1 MQAELER
8 AYAPAPCHPIHH
20 EFSIINYQLLCCA
33 SPQFPVA
40 IQSNLLMSLFPTPFC
55 WLTLILAVA
64 ATLPLRGQID
74 SRGLGLA
81 NSGEFIQNRG
91 QWDPQAKFLMQT
103 RQANYWVTSNSI
115 VCDFYQIQRKPT
127 NLRNTNRK
135 ELLRQADATVTGHV
149 VEMEFQGSNPA
160 PAITAANPSATVR
173 NYFLGNDPSRWATG
187 VGAFNEVWMRGLYDG
202 VDLRLYPDSG
212 SLRYDFHLAPGV
224 PASRIRFRMA
234 NSGGIHIADNQLWVH
249 TTIGSIRHNAPV
261 AYQVVN
267 GQRKGVPCH
276 FMYGGGGIV
285 EFHLGAHDPSLP
297 VVIDPLLY
305 STYLGGS
312 GPDIGAAI
320 AYDKSGKAY
329 VVGNTKSTNFPTT
342 TGAYRT
348 QLDAGNDVLV
358 SKLSTNGTQLLASTY
373 IGGQGDDVG
382 NGIAVDDKGSVF
394 ISGTTS
400 SLNFPTT
407 AGSAQPSYRG
417 SGDMFAAKLD
427 DGLAAINYATYLG
440 GTSTE
445 TNDAIAVDG
454 TGAVYLAG
462 TTLSNDYP
470 TAVGSYDVSY
480 NLDNDVVVTKLNAA
494 GSSMVYSTYIGGQRA
509 DDATGIAIDA
519 SGAAYI
525 TGVTQ
530 SSDFPTPNGV
540 DKTYNGNADLFVT
553 KVSTTGTALAY
564 STFVGGTGTEGGG
577 AIAVDEN
584 GAAYITGFT
593 NSSDY
598 PTTPGAFDR
607 QRGGQDM
614 IVTKVAGGGGTL
626 SYSTFLGEVI
636 SLGFAISVDKAGAAY
651 VTGATYSNT
660 FPTTKNGY
668 DASYNGSGDVIV
680 VKLRSDGSGLLYSS
694 YIGGGSGDVALGN
707 AVDPGGKL
715 FITGWTVSH
724 DYPTTPGAY
733 DTTYN
738 SAQSAAEDAFVTV
751 VPLCESVTLTVADT
765 AICANQS
772 VTVTARAT
780 GIGTLTFDW
789 YDITNNKQL
798 SPGAVVSGASSQSL
812 ASLTQTTQLQVRVS
826 DGTNCVQTGYITI
839 TVRPR
844 PEPPV
849 GDDKIICPGESV
861 RLQAK
866 GEGLA
871 TVEWYATATGG
882 ARLAP
887 GTTYDTPNLNT
898 TTIFYAQT
906 VDPDG
911 GCTSATRTPIT
922 VTVRPRPT
930 VSGVPSPSIC
940 AGQSAILSVTPSAN
954 ATLRWY
960 TVAAGGTPV
969 QLGPSYTTPALSANT
984 TYFVEAY
991 DTITRCTSDPRTLV
1005 MVTVRSRPLAPT
1017 ATFTSAC
1024 SGEPVTLI
1032 ATEPQGVQFQWYDQ
1046 PAGGTLQFTGA
1057 QYPVGPVS
1065 AARTWYVESV
1075 SPGVG
1080 APCVSARTAV
1090 TVIVKDRPPA
1100 PTISNLTV
1108 CRGAAAT
1115 LAPLPLRD
1123 ATFRWYDSAT
1133 GGTMLDS
1140 AETFTTGL
1148 LTRDTVFYVES
1159 FDTASRCV
1167 SPTRTAVNIA
1177 VADAPSSA
1185 IAGPNAACQNSK
1197 GIAYGVSARANRIYL
1212 WSISSNGTIANG
1224 QGTSAITV
1232 DWNTAGAGWVGLH
1245 EEDTTTK
1252 CSSDTVM
1259 NVTVAASL
1267 APVITVTGSTT
1278 LCQGDSVLLDAGAGY
1293 IEYRW
1298 STGDTTQRMMVR
1310 QTGSY
1315 SVTVRDAGGCS
1326 GASPIPINVLVNPLP
1341 PAPTIAQTDDTLAA
1355 VSTDSIATYQW
1366 MLEGASLP
1374 GATGRRY
1381 APTTEGRYTVAI
1393 TDTNGCGGISA
1404 PFDYVVL
1411 TGTAVVGILPATI
1424 QGAPGDIVDVP
1435 VVLAA
1440 QQNLTSRNATGFT
1453 AKLRFNR
1460 TLLLPLQNVGLA
1472 QGNNRV
1478 VEISGTRT
1486 EGNDTLAVVRCVV
1499 LLGDAQTTPI
1509 AIDTFAWAGGKAQAT
1524 TVAGT
1529 FILDGV
1535 CLTGDRRLVGQ
1546 TGALKIVVQPNP
1558 AGATAEAVIT
1568 LTEDGETRATVV
1580 DGVGRQRLRLHDGY
1594 AKHGT
1599 LRLPLPTSAME
1610 SGRYYVVVHTPTDVQ
1625 VVEVEIRR

>member
-1 MQAELER
+1 
-8 AYAPAPCHPIHH
+8 
-20 EFSIINYQLLCCA
+20 
-33 SPQFPVA
+33 
-40 IQSNLLMSLFPTPFC
+40 MSLFPTLFRL
-55 WLTLILAVA
+55 LTLILAVA
-64 ATLPLRGQID
+64 ATLPLRGQVA
-74 SRGLGLA
+74 SRELPNRFA
-81 NSGEFIQNRG
+81 NTGEFIQNRG
-91 QWDPQAKFLMQT
+91 QWDRQAKFLMQT
-103 RQANYWVTSNSI
+103 REANYWVTSNSI
-115 VCDFYQIQRKPT
+115 VCDFYQIQRTPT
-127 NLRNTNRK
+127 DLRKTDRKSLLRNA
-135 ELLRQADATVTGHV
+135 LTVAGHV

-187 VGAFNEVWMRGLYDG
+187 VEAFNEVWMRGLYDG

-212 SLRYDFHLAPGV
+212 SLRYDFHLAAGV
-224 PASRIRFRMA
+224 PASRIRLRMA

-249 TTIGSIRHNAPV
+249 TSIGSIRHNPPV

-267 GQRKGVPCH
+267 GKRKAVQCH
-276 FMYGGGGIV
+276 FMYSGGGIA
-285 EFHLGAHDPSLP
+285 EFHLGEHDRSLP

-329 VVGNTKSTNFPTT
+329 VVGNTKSTNFPTR

-348 QLDAGNDVLV
+348 QLDAGNDVFV
-358 SKLSTNGTQLLASTY
+358 SKLSADGTQLLASTY
-373 IGGQGDDVG
+373 VGGQGDDVG
-382 NGIAVDDKGSVF
+382 SGIAVDDKGSVF

-407 AGSAQPSYRG
+407 AGSAQASYRG
-417 SGDMFAAKLD
+417 NGDMFAAKLD
-427 DGLAAINYATYLG
+427 DALTVINYATYLG

-454 TGAVYLAG
+454 SGAVYLAG
-462 TTLSNDYP
+462 TTLSSDYP
-470 TAVGSYDVSY
+470 TVAGSFDLTY
-480 NLDNDVVVTKLNAA
+480 NLDNDVVVTKLNPA
-494 GSSMVYSTYIGGQRA
+494 GSSMTYSTYIGGQRA

-553 KVSTTGTALAY
+553 KVSPTGTALTY
-564 STFVGGTGTEGGG
+564 STFVGGNGTEGGG
-577 AIAVDEN
+577 AIAVDDN
-584 GAAYITGFT
+584 GSAYITGFT
-593 NSSDY
+593 SSNDY

-614 IVTKVAGGGGTL
+614 IVTKVAGGGGAL
-626 SYSTFLGEVI
+626 AYSTFLGEVI

-651 VTGATYSNT
+651 VTGATYSGT

-668 DASYNGSGDVIV
+668 DADYNGSGDVIV

-715 FITGWTVSH
+715 FITGWTVSS
-724 DYPTTPGAY
+724 DYPITPGAY

-751 VPLCESVTLTVADT
+751 VPLCESVTLAVADT
-765 AICANQS
+765 AICANQN

-780 GIGTLTFDW
+780 GIGTLTVDW
-789 YDITNNKQL
+789 YDITNNKPL
-798 SPGAVVSGASSQSL
+798 PAGTITGGASSQSL
-812 ASLTQTTQLQVRVS
+812 TNLTQTTQLQVKVT
-826 DGTNCVQTGYITI
+826 DGTDCAQTGYITI
-839 TVRPR
+839 TVRQR
-844 PEPPV
+844 PNPPV

-866 GEGLA
+866 GEGLS

-887 GTTYDTPNLNT
+887 GTTYDTPNLTAT
-898 TTIFYAQT
+898 TVFYAQT

-911 GCTSATRTPIT
+911 GCASATRTPIT

-960 TVAAGGTPV
+960 TVATGGTPA
-969 QLGPSYTTPALSANT
+969 QLGASFTTPPLAAST

-991 DTITRCTSDPRTLV
+991 DTITRCTSDPRTPV
-1005 MVTVRSRPLAPT
+1005 MVTVRSRPAPPT

-1032 ATEPQGVQFQWYDQ
+1032 ATDPQGVEFQWYDQ
-1046 PAGGTLQFTGA
+1046 AVGGTLQFTGA
-1057 QYPVGPVS
+1057 QYPVGSVS

-1080 APCVSARTAV
+1080 APCVSTRTAV

-1133 GGTMLDS
+1133 GGTLLDS
-1140 AETFTTGL
+1140 GDTFTTGP
-1148 LTRDTVFYVES
+1148 LTRDTIFYVES

-1167 SPTRTAVNIA
+1167 SPTRTAVSIT

-1197 GIAYGVSARANRIYL
+1197 GVAYGVSARANRTYL
-1212 WSISSNGTIANG
+1212 WSISPNGAIANG

-1232 DWNTAGAGWVGLH
+1232 DWNTSGAGWVGLH
-1245 EEDTTTK
+1245 EEDTITK
-1252 CSSDTVM
+1252 CSSDTVV
-1259 NVTVAASL
+1259 NVAVAASL
-1267 APVITVTGSTT
+1267 APGITVTGSRK

-1293 IEYRW
+1293 TNYLW
-1298 STGDTTQRMMVR
+1298 STGDTTQAIIVR

-1315 SVTVRDAGGCS
+1315 TVTVRDAGGCS
-1326 GASPIPINVLVNPLP
+1326 GISPTPINIVVNPLP
-1341 PAPTIAQTDDTLAA
+1341 PAPVITQADDTLAV
-1355 VSTDSIATYQW
+1355 VSADSVASYQW
-1366 MLEGASLP
+1366 MLDGVMIPA
-1374 GATGRRY
+1374 ATGRRY
-1381 APTTEGRYTVAI
+1381 APTTEGSYTVAI
-1393 TDTNGCGGISA
+1393 TDTNGCGGVSA
-1404 PFDYVVL
+1404 PFDYISL
-1411 TGTAVVGILPATI
+1411 AGTAVVGILPSQI
-1424 QGAPGDIVDVP
+1424 QGAPGDVVDVP
-1435 VVLAA
+1435 IVLAA
-1440 QQNLTSRNATGFT
+1440 SQNLTVRNAKEFT
-1453 AKLRFNR
+1453 ATLRFNR
-1460 TLLLPLQNVGLA
+1460 TLLLPLQNVGVV
-1472 QGNNRV
+1472 QGRDRV
-1478 VEISGTRT
+1478 VEINGKRT

-1529 FILDGV
+1529 FILDGI
-1535 CLTGDRRLVGQ
+1535 CLTGDGRLVGQ
-1546 TGALKIVVQPNP
+1546 TGALKITVQPNP
-1558 AGATAEAVIT
+1558 AGAAAEAIIT
-1568 LTEDGETRATVV
+1568 LTEDGQTRATVV
-1580 DGVGRQRLRLHDGY
+1580 DAVGHQRLQLHDGY
-1594 AKHGT
+1594 AKHGQ
-1599 LRLPLPTSAME
+1599 LRLPIPTSDME
-1610 SGRYYVVVHTPTDVQ
+1610 SGRYYLVIHTPTDVQ
-1625 VVEVEIRR
+1625 VVEMEIRR